1 MKKVFAV
8 LGVLFL
14 CLALAAQTEDEK
26 KKKTETKSPPKT
38 TQKAAAKPAPKTTP
52 KETAKPAPKTTQKE
66 AVKPA
71 LPQRGTQSA
80 PQSQSR
86 PAQGQASV
94 SQGVERHDYKGRVYH
109 PEHYGTANHMRFV
122 RQSGAS
128 YRFHN
133 GYHQYYFGEHW
144 FYAALWP
151 SWFFDMDTYFLLG
164 QDGFWYC
171 YAYGRP
177 NLYCRV
183 EIGD

>member
-8 LGVLFL
+8 LGVLLL
-14 CLALAAQTEDEK
+14 CLALAAQSEDEKK
-26 KKKTETKSPPKT
+26 KKKTETKSP
-38 TQKAAAKPAPKTTP
+38 Q
-52 KETAKPAPKTTQKE
+52 KTTQKE
-66 AVKPA
+66 AAKSTPKSA
-71 LPQRGTQSA
+71 PSQRGTQSTPRSGGTKSA

-94 SQGVERHDYKGRVYH
+94 RQGVERHDYKGRVYH
-109 PEHYGTANHMRFV
+109 PEHYGMSNHMHFV

-128 YRFHN
+128 YRFYS

-144 FYAALWP
+144 FYAAVWP

-177 NLYCRV
+177 GLYCRV
-183 EIGD
+183 EVGD

>member
-1 MKKVFAV
+1 MKKVFVV
-8 LGVLFL
+8 LGVLLL
-14 CLALAAQTEDEK
+14 CLALAAQSEEE

-38 TQKAAAKPAPKTTP
+38 TQKEAAKPV
-52 KETAKPAPKTTQKE
+52 PKTTQKE

-71 LPQRGTQSA
+71 PKSAPSQRGTQSA

-86 PAQGQASV
+86 PTQLKASV

-109 PEHYGTANHMRFV
+109 PEHYGMAHHMRFV

-128 YRFHN
+128 YRFYN

-144 FYAALWP
+144 FYAAAWP

-164 QDGFWYC
+164 EDGFWYC

-177 NLYCRV
+177 NVYFRV
-183 EIGD
+183 EVGD

>member
-1 MKKVFAV
+1 MKRLFAV
-8 LGVLFL
+8 LGVLL
-14 CLALAAQTEDEK
+14 MCLALAAQSTEEK
-26 KKKTETKSPPKT
+26 DKKKTETK
-38 TQKAAAKPAPKTTP
+38 TP
-52 KETAKPAPKTTQKE
+52 PKTTQKE

-71 LPQRGTQSA
+71 PKTTPKEAAKPAPKSAASQRVTQSA
-80 PQSQSR
+80 PQSLSR
-86 PAQGQASV
+86 PAQGKASV

-109 PEHYGTANHMRFV
+109 PEHYGMENHIRFV

-128 YRFHN
+128 YRFYH

-144 FYAALWP
+144 FFAAAWP
-151 SWFFDMDTYFLLG
+151 SWFFDMDTYFMLG

-177 NLYCRV
+177 NLFVRV